1 MWPDCNTRSDF
12 DAEHNS
18 DLKWPPVLFRMAGS
32 GKGRTRMRIEKTVPV
47 AFGKLGVATDTAPL
61 TITAP
66 RLFGLDTGDWSMIL
80 FGLAL
85 SALLLALV

>member
-1 MWPDCNTRSDF
+1 
-12 DAEHNS
+12 
-18 DLKWPPVLFRMAGS
+18 
-32 GKGRTRMRIEKTVPV
+32 MRIEKTVPV